1 MEGYREEEI
10 DLRVYIDILLRW
22 WWLPVLL
29 AVVAGLAAFVVTS
42 LPPTTY
48 EATAGVVSMRSR
60 AEISLGSGFDT
71 TTEDDLIQV
80 GGQIIATNAMWE
92 KNYLRMN
99 TLVGLVHNGAVAQT
113 VSAELEGVLPD
124 EEREPSVLIDRISA
138 QVLQLEGSKESSD
151 TIQITAIHEDPETA
165 AAIANTWARAYAD
178 YVNAVYGET
187 TYAPFVDIEQQVADA
202 RAEYDVVQETLLTF
216 LTEDDRISELERQI
230 VEEEM
235 IVDKL
240 REARQ
245 TDDVANR
252 LLLLK
257 VFELEREDLVKNITR
272 DWNRKSELVGLIQE
286 AALMREQLVRGGEAS
301 AQSSGL
307 ALLAFKSRV
316 FSAADGLPFDT
327 LDIQAPS
334 IDALSPTRTAREQ
347 IADLDALIPA
357 MEEEVATLETS
368 ITEQSE
374 ALLAG
379 EGYAFLAELSPDQPT
394 LSSGTMHSPL
404 SQEIADREMAIR
416 SLKAEL
422 ARLEQVHIDLQQ
434 ARDLAWTA
442 YSSLLPIVQE
452 MSIASTAESS
462 EVRFASPALPRRQ
475 PVSRGRL
482 QPMAIAM
489 VAGFMLGVFGAF
501 LFDYIG
507 MDSPLQLRRREKVQ
521 GGQNVAALVLPARRP
536 ADAAPTDDAVA
547 AASTLPEPEAPP
559 EDDKDA

>member
-1 MEGYREEEI
+1 MEDEI
-10 DLRVYIDILLRW
+10 DLRIYIDILLRW

-29 AVVAGLAAFVVTS
+29 AVVAGFAAFVITS
-42 LPPTTY
+42 VPPTLY

-60 AEISLGSGFDT
+60 AEISLGSGFGA

-80 GGQIIATNAMWE
+80 GGQIIATDAIWE

-99 TLVGLVHNGAVAQT
+99 TLVGLVHNGAIAQT

-124 EEREPSVLIDRISA
+124 EEREPSALIEHISA
-138 QVLQLEGSKESSD
+138 QVLELEGSKESSD
-151 TIQITAIHEDPETA
+151 TIQITAIHEKPEIA

-178 YVNAVYGET
+178 YVNMVYGET

-202 RAEYDVVQETLLTF
+202 RAEYDAQQEALLTF

-230 VEEEM
+230 AEEEM
-235 IVDKL
+235 IVSEL

-245 TDDVANR
+245 ADDVANR
-252 LLLLK
+252 LLVLK
-257 VFELEREDLVKNITR
+257 VFELERDDLLTNITR
-272 DWNRKSELVGLIQE
+272 DWDRKSELVGLIQE
-286 AALMREQLVRGGEAS
+286 AALMREQLVRGREAS

-316 FSAADGLPFDT
+316 FSAADGLPFDR

-334 IDALSPTRTAREQ
+334 IDALSPTRTAGEQ
-347 IADLDALIPA
+347 IADLDALIA
-357 MEEEVATLETS
+357 TMQEEVATLEAS

-379 EGYAFLAELSPDQPT
+379 EGYDFLAELSPEQLTP
-394 LSSGTMHSPL
+394 SSGTMQSPL
-404 SQEIADREMAIR
+404 SKEIADREMAIR
-416 SLKAEL
+416 SLQAEL

-462 EVRFASPALPRRQ
+462 EVRFASPALPQRK
-475 PVSRGRL
+475 PVSSGRL
-482 QPMAIAM
+482 QSTALAM
-489 VAGFMLGVFGAF
+489 VVGFMLGVFGAF
-501 LFDYIG
+501 LFDYLG
-507 MDSPLQLRRREKVQ
+507 MDSPLQLRRGMKMQDGQ
-521 GGQNVAALVLPARRP
+521 GASAPPPPTRQTT
-536 ADAAPTDDAVA
+536 DAAPTTEPA
-547 AASTLPEPEAPP
+547 PEAPP
-559 EDDKDA
+559 EDDKEA

>member
-10 DLRVYIDILLRW
+10 DLRIYIDILLRW

-29 AVVAGLAAFVVTS
+29 AVVAGFAAFVVTS
-42 LPPTTY
+42 LPPTLY

-60 AEISLGSGFDT
+60 AEISLGSGFGA

-80 GGQIIATNAMWE
+80 GGQIIATDAIWE

-124 EEREPSVLIDRISA
+124 EEREPSALIEHISA
-138 QVLQLEGSKESSD
+138 QVLELEGSKESSD
-151 TIQITAIHEDPETA
+151 TIQITAIHEKPEIA

-178 YVNAVYGET
+178 YVNMVYGET

-202 RAEYDVVQETLLTF
+202 RAEYDAQQEALLTF
-216 LTEDDRISELERQI
+216 LTEDDRISELDRQI
-230 VEEEM
+230 AEEEM
-235 IVDKL
+235 IVSDL

-245 TDDVANR
+245 ADDVANR
-252 LLLLK
+252 LLVLK
-257 VFELEREDLVKNITR
+257 VFELERDDLLTNITR
-272 DWNRKSELVGLIQE
+272 DWDRKSELVGLIQE
-286 AALMREQLVRGGEAS
+286 AALMREQLVRGREAS

-316 FSAADGLPFDT
+316 FSAADGLPFDR

-334 IDALSPTRTAREQ
+334 IDALSPTRTAGEQ
-347 IADLDALIPA
+347 IADLDALIA
-357 MEEEVATLETS
+357 TMQEEVATLEAS

-379 EGYAFLAELSPDQPT
+379 EGYDFLAELSPEQLTP
-394 LSSGTMHSPL
+394 SSGTMQSPL
-404 SQEIADREMAIR
+404 SREIADREMAIR
-416 SLKAEL
+416 SLQAEL

-462 EVRFASPALPRRQ
+462 EVRFASPALPQRK
-475 PVSRGRL
+475 PVSSGRL
-482 QPMAIAM
+482 QSTALAM
-489 VAGFMLGVFGAF
+489 VVGFMLGVGFAF
-501 LFDYIG
+501 LFDYLG
-507 MDSPLQLRRREKVQ
+507 MDSPLQLRRGMKMQ
-521 GGQNVAALVLPARRP
+521 GGQNVAAMVLPARQA
-536 ADAAPTDDAVA
+536 ADAAP
-547 AASTLPEPEAPP
+547 
-559 EDDKDA
+559 EDDKEA